1 MKVPLAVLPTF
12 DVSLTEEAK
21 PFCMVVSTWGLFVVL
36 YQNILLRLSKT
47 SGTTIKS
54 KHRSVFFVLTTE
66 KNRAEKRYSKNI
78 AYIKSRTK
86 MKNEKSHKENVV
98 QVEQDLVRLFMTATL
113 YSHENFCVEL
123 TWNKLYKKWTHKSYR
138 LISVVN
144 FLLV

>member
-54 KHRSVFFVLTTE
+54 KHRSVFFVLTTK
-66 KNRAEKRYSKNI
+66 KNRAG
-78 AYIKSRTK
+78 
-86 MKNEKSHKENVV
+86 
-98 QVEQDLVRLFMTATL
+98 
-113 YSHENFCVEL
+113 
-123 TWNKLYKKWTHKSYR
+123 KK
-138 LISVVN
+138 I
-144 FLLV
+144 F